1 MFRIYPFSYHPRT
14 VCLRLE
20 LKGCRLQND
29 NGIQKLLKIFQ
40 LKINLCFTESIL
52 LHSSEVHSV
61 SVNNNN
67 EYLVEEDW
75 TETIFLAV
83 AIGIMTVVIIVTI
96 AAIVYVMAS
105 NWKLKYY
112 TTFYTNNIDTNSSLE
127 SSLKR

>member
-29 NGIQKLLKIFQ
+29 NGTQKLFKNIPLKI
-40 LKINLCFTESIL
+40 ILCFTESIQ
-52 LHSSEVHSV
+52 LHSSEVHA
-61 SVNNNN
+61 VNVNN
-67 EYLVEEDW
+67 EYLEEEDW